1 MLTKPGSQALFP
13 LLTALPW
20 NNRSGMAGKGRGN
33 NNPSPPSFDGTPA
46 VRTSISF
53 PAGNH
58 RALKAFGP
66 VFQCKRNLCKAFPE
80 LPQPEG
86 PLNGSPRGCRK
97 KKKHNKSRQGEHQT
111 CWKPSP
117 GNKSG
122 CGSDSGS
129 MLTAAKWPNG
139 MSKLWSKTLNTRY
152 YAYE

>member
-1 MLTKPGSQALFP
+1 
-13 LLTALPW
+13 
-20 NNRSGMAGKGRGN
+20 MAGKGRGN

-97 KKKHNKSRQGEHQT
+97 KKTTTK
-111 CWKPSP
+111 
-117 GNKSG
+117 
-122 CGSDSGS
+122 
-129 MLTAAKWPNG
+129 AAKASIRLAESPV
-139 MSKLWSKTLNTRY
+139 LETRVAVDLTLVPC
-152 YAYE
+152 